1 MTRTSVHPASR
12 IRRCCGAALL
22 ALFLG
27 GCAGQWTP
35 HSDAPRLLSRGKAPD
50 VRLILARGDTVVV
63 RQAVLRG
70 DSVVS
75 LDSNDRRA
83 VALGD
88 VERVAAWHGG
98 LERTLGTTALAATA
112 ALVGLLAWVAFMFRS
127 NGS

>member
-1 MTRTSVHPASR
+1 VHPASP

-35 HSDAPRLLSRGKAPD
+35 HSDAPRLLSRGRAPD
-50 VRLILARGDTVVV
+50 VRLVRARGDTVVV

-75 LDSNDRRA
+75 LDENDRRA

-88 VERVAAWHGG
+88 VERVAAWHGWV
-98 LERTLGTTALAATA
+98 ERTLGATALAATIT
-112 ALVGLLAWVAFMFRS
+112 LVGLLLWVASLLRS
-127 NGS
+127 EHY

>member
-1 MTRTSVHPASR
+1 MKPTSG

-27 GCAGQWTP
+27 GCAGPWTP

-75 LDSNDRRA
+75 LDENDRRSTTWR
-83 VALGD
+83 
-88 VERVAAWHGG
+88 RVAAWHGW
-98 LERTLGTTALAATA
+98 LERTLGVTAHAAA
-112 ALVGLLAWVAFMFRS
+112 SSLVGLFLWFISTFDPGNS
-127 NGS
+127 